1 MQVGVDEASARLGLT
16 AHRVRHLIRA
26 GDLPAHRLAGR
37 WVVDT
42 ADVDRLAENRSP
54 GRPLSPRMAWGL
66 IRLLETGAA
75 PELSAAE
82 RSRLRARLREAPP
95 LDQLAR
101 ICRVRSHVHRL
112 HAHPGGLPR
121 AVAFPGALRT
131 GASASGHDVIDTQRI
146 ELYLPEADFA
156 DMRRVLRVGEAG
168 EGSEANLIVRV
179 PAVEPWPFA
188 DEVVGPVTIA
198 LDLWEAGDSRSRRAA
213 ARLYRKA
220 LAHARFEARRR

>member
-16 AHRVRHLIRA
+16 AHRVRHLIHA

-42 ADVDRLAENRSP
+42 ADLDRLAENRSP

-95 LDQLAR
+95 PDQLAR
-101 ICRVRSHVHRL
+101 LCRGRSHVHHL
-112 HAHPGGLPR
+112 HAHPGALSR
-121 AVAFPGALRT
+121 AVAFPGALKT
-131 GASASGHDVIDTQRI
+131 GASAGSHDVIDTRRV
-146 ELYLPEADFA
+146 ELYLPEAALA
-156 DMRRVLRVGEAG
+156 DMRRDLRVGDAG

-179 PAVEPWPFA
+179 PAVEPWPFPDGA
-188 DEVVGPVTIA
+188 VGPVAVA
-198 LDLWEAGDSRSRRAA
+198 LDLWEAGDSRSRLAA
-213 ARLYRKA
+213 DRLYRKA
-220 LAHARFEARRR
+220 LAQGRFEARRR